1 MSWRRSIACVVP
13 ITLLASALVLIEAP
27 PVASQEPVA
36 KKEVTLEESAAEA
49 KRLGRLALCA
59 GTEGKERE
67 SCLVACG
74 DGWPL
79 LEKCADWRRFG
90 DVGFKLLQK
99 AKKGDDAKALEAS
112 AIKAGMAPEEARHLR
127 WYASLEYNLLDP
139 DLLPKIDMADQVM
152 AKNIDGLLYGP
163 SEFEVSAG
171 LHQTGRYKKSA
182 DIYAMIFKLLKD
194 ELGENHYR
202 TVRVASKAGKYAWYA
217 GDEMKALE
225 YMGAAS
231 RGANAIFPEG
241 HPWRA
246 EANLYHQAILH
257 IIEPGP
263 KTSLD
268 VLEQAQRRINATY
281 GQDHLRATRAQMLFG
296 RALAARGEIPR
307 ARQTVGNPPHVM
319 LPERALVRLLSPP
332 VSARVPPAIEQI
344 SAMPPAPAGVSRRL
358 LGRRAVVDDP
368 DLVVCKDTHRDLI
381 ERGVVHDRI
390 RVHQVSRRVVLA
402 VGRHIADLSIAGQ
415 LLLSHVLRGLTSPVD
430 VDQLGMR

>member
-139 DLLPKIDMADQVM
+139 DLLPKVDMADQVM

-307 ARQTVGNPPHVM
+307 DPVDATYALGRCAVHRTGVPRVRQRRLAQWRGLVGEDGFEQGADLVGA
-319 LPERALVRLLSPP
+319 LPRTGSCRAAALSP
-332 VSARVPPAIEQI
+332 RQRQGLPPLGA
-344 SAMPPAPAGVSRRL
+344 AMDG
-358 LGRRAVVDDP
+358 
-368 DLVVCKDTHRDLI
+368 
-381 ERGVVHDRI
+381 
-390 RVHQVSRRVVLA
+390 
-402 VGRHIADLSIAGQ
+402 
-415 LLLSHVLRGLTSPVD
+415 
-430 VDQLGMR
+430 